1 MAGGEQSLIG
11 VFRDDEAAR
20 AAADAAAQAGI
31 DRSRIRLGQ
40 KADEVAAL
48 RGEMSEELG
57 NTVAGP
63 GNVGPFT
70 KEMTKGIRVA
80 APLATLAGAV
90 LALPLAFLPLPYGD
104 LNLVAR
110 LVIAAAVGA
119 AAGGTLGLILG
130 GGLAA
135 KGPGE
140 QLASERGVT
149 LAISSEDPAE
159 LDRVAQALRQRDPI
173 RLDVIGSD
181 GQPAGTV
188 TTEEDEG
195 PGR

>member
-1 MAGGEQSLIG
+1 MTAGEQNLIG
-11 VFRDDEAAR
+11 VFRDDREAQ
-20 AAADAAAQAGI
+20 AAADAAAEAGI
-31 DRSRIRLGQ
+31 DRSRIRVGQ
-40 KADEVAAL
+40 PADEVAAL

-57 NTVAGP
+57 HTAAGP

-70 KEMTKGIRVA
+70 KEMTKGITVTT
-80 APLATLAGAV
+80 PLAMLAGAV
-90 LALPLAFLPLPYGD
+90 LALPLALLPIPYGD
-104 LNLVAR
+104 LSLVAR
-110 LVIAAAVGA
+110 LLIAAAVGA

-140 QLASERGVT
+140 KLAAERGVT
-149 LAISSEDPAE
+149 LAISSDDPAE
-159 LDRVAQALRQRDPI
+159 LDRVARALRQRDPI
-173 RLDVIGSD
+173 RLDVIGAD

-188 TTEEDEG
+188 TTEEEG